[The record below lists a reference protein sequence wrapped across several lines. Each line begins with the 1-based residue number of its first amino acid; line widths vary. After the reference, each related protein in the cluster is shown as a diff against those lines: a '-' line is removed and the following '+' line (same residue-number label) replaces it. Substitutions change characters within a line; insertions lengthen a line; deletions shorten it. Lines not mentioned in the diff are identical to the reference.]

1 VPHPEQLMQT
11 ALPRPPAYFSPTIYQ
26 IATAVGLVSVTFFF
40 GALILAFGIR
50 IEQQHTWERFHLPGI
65 LWLSTTALLA
75 SSWTLEGARRA
86 LRRAHVAIYRGRIA
100 ATLALA
106 LLFLLVQAVS
116 ASDLLRQGVG
126 ASANPHGSAFYL
138 FMAVHGAHLLGGMGW
153 LHGLYRSSRALFRG
167 SETQLRQHRKVTN
180 AAAMYW
186 HFMGVLWLVL
196 FFFLN
201 RWTAA

>member
-1 VPHPEQLMQT
+1 V
-11 ALPRPPAYFSPTIYQ
+11 YQ

-50 IEQQHTWERFHLPGI
+50 IEQQSSWERFSLPGI
-65 LWLSTTALLA
+65 LWLSTCVLLA

-100 ATLALA
+100 ATIALA
-106 LLFLLVQAVS
+106 VLFLLIQAVS
-116 ASDLLRQGVG
+116 ASDLLRQGV
-126 ASANPHGSAFYL
+126 AANANPHGSAFYL
-138 FMAVHGAHLLGGMGW
+138 FMAVHGAHLLGGIGW
-153 LHGLYRSSRALFRG
+153 LSYLFRRSRPLFRG
-167 SETQLRQHRKVTN
+167 SETQLRHHRKLTT

-201 RWTAA
+201 RWTA